1 MLCAAGTHF
10 PQSECFELV
19 LALASYFSFRISI
32 NFISADLSLQ
42 SPSILS
48 CTCTH
53 ITSLEIFTFC
63 FFSLAANPLPI
74 GQQYEHITATVPT
87 WAAPFTVPQAMAAQ
101 GVTALSLQTQHYENF
116 VSLSRAL
123 YCIVEV
129 RMLNVPVCILQ
140 RVIFSQCSI
149 PIF

>member
-1 MLCAAGTHF
+1 MLCAAGAYF

-19 LALASYFSFRISI
+19 LSLASYFSFRISI

-53 ITSLEIFTFC
+53 ITSLGIFTFC
-63 FFSLAANPLPI
+63 FSLAENPLPI

-87 WAAPFTVPQAMAAQ
+87 RTAPLTVPQAMAAQ
-101 GVTALSLQTQHYENF
+101 GVTALSLQTYHYENF

-129 RMLNVPVCILQ
+129 RMLNVPACTLQ
-140 RVIFSQCSI
+140 RVIFSQCWI
-149 PIF
+149 PIS